1 MPARSHFN
9 QQVGFSRGFISAFRL
24 YQFFSRLAI
33 RLYRGF
39 IDPDNVMRGSLYPD
53 VSGQLIRHH
62 LHDRA
67 YSIDDDAAAD
77 LVSHVL
83 LDAEQGRPKASSSGV
98 SGADVGSVIVCLDIL
113 TAPEFGEDYRVF
125 PTGPKFQGATF
136 LLLGLHQALLRSRE
150 QKYGF
155 WQDFFVA
162 THRSLCASGACKIV
176 MSVAALLVSVAIAL
190 ELIAG

>member
-1 MPARSHFN
+1 
-9 QQVGFSRGFISAFRL
+9 
-24 YQFFSRLAI
+24 
-33 RLYRGF
+33 
-39 IDPDNVMRGSLYPD
+39 MRGSLYPD
-53 VSGQLIRHH
+53 VPGQSIRLH

-67 YSIDDDAAAD
+67 FSIDDDAAAD
-77 LVSHVL
+77 LFSHVL

-98 SGADVGSVIVCLDIL
+98 SGADVGSFLVCLDIL

-125 PTGPKFQGATF
+125 PTGPQYQGATF
-136 LLLGLHQALLRSRE
+136 LPLGLHMALLRSRE

-162 THRSLCASGACKIV
+162 THKSLCASGACRRV

-190 ELIAG
+190 ELIAGLMITFRSVVESSSSSSSADEFMFDGTNSGIVQQLYIRQQAH